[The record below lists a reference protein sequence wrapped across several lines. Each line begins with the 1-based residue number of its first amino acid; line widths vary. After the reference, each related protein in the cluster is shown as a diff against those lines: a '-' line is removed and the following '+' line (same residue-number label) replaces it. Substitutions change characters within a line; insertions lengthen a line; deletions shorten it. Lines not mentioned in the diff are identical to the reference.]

1 MSERKDSAY
10 DYTTIDGLIFAL
22 YDVISG
28 PAGTEPDWRREH
40 EIFAPGARLMP
51 SRLLENGD
59 LVCEILTVDDYIASR
74 GQYLRDNAFYERE
87 VSSKVDQYGN
97 IAHVFSAYESS
108 EAPDGP
114 PFARGVNSI
123 QAIRTQGRWWVQS
136 ILWQSEF
143 PGTRY
148 HVAE

>member
-28 PAGTEPDWRREH
+28 PAGVEPDWSRER

-51 SRLLENGD
+51 SRLLENGE
-59 LVCEILTVDDYIASR
+59 LRCEILTVDEYIASR
-74 GQYLRDNAFYERE
+74 GPYLRDNAFYERQ

-97 IAHVFSAYESS
+97 IAHVLSSYESS
-108 EAPDGP
+108 ETPDGP
-114 PFARGVNSI
+114 AFAIGVNSI
-123 QAIRTQGRWWVQS
+123 QVIRTKRRWWVQN
-136 ILWQSEF
+136 ILWQSEW
-143 PGTRY
+143 
-148 HVAE
+148 

>member
-1 MSERKDSAY
+1 MSERTDSSY

-28 PAGTEPDWRREH
+28 PAGVEPDWRRER

-59 LVCEILTVDDYIASR
+59 LRCEILSVDDYIASR
-74 GQYLRDNAFYERE
+74 GPYLRDNAFYERQ
-87 VSSKVDQYGN
+87 VSSNVDQYEH

-108 EAPDGP
+108 ETPDGP
-114 PFARGVNSI
+114 AFARGVNSI
-123 QAIRTQGRWWVQS
+123 QIIRTTGRWWVQS
-136 ILWQSEF
+136 ILWQSEWK
-143 PGTRY
+143 
-148 HVAE
+148 A